1 MDGTLSGRFLRGLAL
16 APERP
21 ALRIDGTTVAYR
33 ELHERALLLAG
44 SLLAGFPGRPP
55 AVGVLAGKGPTAYAA
70 LLAGLHSGA
79 VVVPLQPAFPVARTR
94 QMIEAAGVGALIAD
108 DDALP
113 ALTALHEDGVRLP
126 TLFAP
131 GGQPMPVIPVDPDS
145 TLKAPMPARP
155 ADVAYVLFT
164 SGSTG
169 RPKGVPVTHANTA
182 HYFALLD
189 ERYDFG
195 PRDVFSQTFD
205 LNFDCAM
212 FDLFCAW
219 GAGATV
225 VPVPARAYAHLPE
238 FVAEQGLTV
247 WFSTPSAITL
257 VRRTGGL
264 APGALP
270 SLRRSFF
277 AGEALSRRDAED
289 WMAAAPGTVLE
300 NLYGPTELTITV
312 SAHRWRPGR
321 EHPYDMVPIGDV
333 HRGHRVLLLAD
344 DGSPGGGDSPSTD
357 ERSPSIGDEGELCIS
372 GPQLTPGYLD
382 PADGAGR
389 FLERDGQRFYRTGD
403 RVRRTEHD
411 GWLYLG
417 RQDAQAQVH
426 GVRVELAEVDAAV
439 RACPGVEDAVTVAVP
454 VDGTAELAVFHT
466 GAPVPPAR
474 LARHL
479 RELLPAAVVPRAYHH
494 LDALPLNT
502 NRKTDRREL
511 TFRAEALR
519 RRPAGPANRGEGR
532 QEAQ

>member
-1 MDGTLSGRFLRGLAL
+1 MDGTLSGRFLRGLAR
-16 APERP
+16 APEHP
-21 ALRIDGTTVAYR
+21 ALRVDGTAVGYR

-55 AVGVLAGKGPTAYAA
+55 VVGVLAGKGPTAYAA

-79 VVVPLQPAFPVARTR
+79 TVVPLQPAFPVARTR
-94 QMIEAAGVGALIAD
+94 QMIEAAGVGALLAD

-113 ALTALHEDGVRLP
+113 ALTALHEDGVALP

-145 TLKAPMPARP
+145 ALKAPMPARP
-155 ADVAYVLFT
+155 SDIAYVLFT

-189 ERYDFG
+189 RRYDFG

-225 VPVPARAYAHLPE
+225 VPVPAHAYAHLPE
-238 FVAEQGLTV
+238 FAAEQGLTV

-270 SLRRSFF
+270 SLRWSFF
-277 AGEALSRRDAED
+277 AGEALARRDADD
-289 WMAAAPGTVLE
+289 WAAAAPGTALE
-300 NLYGPTELTITV
+300 NLYGPTELTVTV
-312 SAHRWRPGR
+312 AAHRWRPGR
-321 EHPYDMVPIGDV
+321 EHPYGMVPIGEV
-333 HRGHRVLLLAD
+333 HPGHSVLLLAA
-344 DGSPGGGDSPSTD
+344 DGSPSTT
-357 ERSPSIGDEGELCIS
+357 DEGELCIA

-382 PADGAGR
+382 PADDAGR
-389 FLERDGQRFYRTGD
+389 FLERDGRRFYRTGD
-403 RVRRTEHD
+403 RVRRTGHD

-426 GVRVELAEVDAAV
+426 GVRVELAEVDAAA
-439 RACPGVEDAVTVAVP
+439 RGCPGVEDAVTVAIP

-494 LDALPLNT
+494 LDALPLNA
-502 NRKTDRREL
+502 NRKTDRRKL
-511 TFRAEALR
+511 TSRAAALR
-519 RRPAGPANRGEGR
+519 QRPAGAGSGNEGR
-532 QEAQ
+532 QESQ